1 MVSDTVHDGVMVVQV
16 IMGMITLMWMVVM
29 LLSRVWMLSGDS
41 VHIAGSNTEFRSV
54 HAHSNILIIS
64 YRSKA
69 KIRSKSNITE
79 TMMND
84 AMIIVEGDEKR
95 LNGVRDN

>member
-1 MVSDTVHDGVMVVQV
+1 MVSDTVHDGGDGGAGDHGDDHLDMDCCDVAEQSMDV
-16 IMGMITLMWMVVM
+16 IW
-29 LLSRVWMLSGDS
+29 RH
-41 VHIAGSNTEFRSV
+41 VHIAGSSTEFRSI

-84 AMIIVEGDEKR
+84 DMIILEIDEIR
-95 LNGVRDN
+95 LNDVRDN